1 MAFANLDVSRHSGF
15 LAAQRHYENIELE
28 DGPKREKTLREK
40 IDCTSF
46 TKIELI
52 KKTLL
57 ERLKYENVNFLLEC
71 VEDACNDDNEF
82 NEFLK
87 EEVEPIVES

>member
-1 MAFANLDVSRHSGF
+1 MPFANLDLSKHPGF
-15 LAAQRHYENIELE
+15 LSAQRHYENIEPE
-28 DGPKREKTLREK
+28 DGSEREKTLREK
-40 IDCTSF
+40 IDCTSL

-57 ERLKYENVNFLLEC
+57 ERLGYENVNYLLEC
-71 VEDACNDDNEF
+71 VEGACKEENEF

-87 EEVEPIVES
+87 EEIEPIIGP